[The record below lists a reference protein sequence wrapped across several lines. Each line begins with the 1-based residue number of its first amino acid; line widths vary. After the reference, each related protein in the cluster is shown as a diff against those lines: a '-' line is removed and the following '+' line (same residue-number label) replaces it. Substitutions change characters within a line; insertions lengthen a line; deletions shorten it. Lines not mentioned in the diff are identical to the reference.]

1 MFIIDNLLKKE
12 YDTLRTEDHCA
23 LYGKKDVRWR
33 SRLHDCKIIHQNEED
48 TPNCKAHFLI
58 VVQEGEEVK
67 VKKILSLTLSV
78 ALMFSLVACAGNA
91 NNGSGNSDNIST
103 SDTSK
108 SLNIED
114 AITETPRHIFKDV
127 EANQAKAMQN
137 TYLFE
142 VVVGDITGEYFEGG
156 NNSVTMSSTTYYV
169 STNVRVYLPVDQ
181 LAELTSGE
189 TVAIIGKI
197 TDVIKDSNQLT
208 GTFVVFGEANLY
220 DGEVAEV
227 PPREDE
233 IYTGLLKGKNDS
245 YDGYWNIQ
253 IGDDPYLKLI
263 SFAEGEDL
271 SAYNEAYNSGEEITF
286 TAYMLGGAYQNAKI
300 IAE

>member
-1 MFIIDNLLKKE
+1 M
-12 YDTLRTEDHCA
+12 
-23 LYGKKDVRWR
+23 
-33 SRLHDCKIIHQNEED
+33 
-48 TPNCKAHFLI
+48 
-58 VVQEGEEVK
+58 
-67 VKKILSLTLSV
+67 KKILPLILAA
-78 ALMFSLVACAGNA
+78 ALMLSLAACGGSPDNE
-91 NNGSGNSDNIST
+91 SGNSGDTST
-103 SDTSK
+103 SLD
-108 SLNIED
+108 IEN

-127 EANQAKAMQN
+127 EANQANAMQN

-156 NNSVTMSSTTYYV
+156 DNSVTLSTTYYV
-169 STNVRVYLPVDQ
+169 STNVRVYLPTEQ
-181 LAELTSGE
+181 LAELTKGE
-189 TVAIIGKI
+189 TVAVIGKI
-197 TDVIKDSNQLT
+197 TDVIEDSSQPT
-208 GTFVVFGEANLY
+208 STFVVFGKARLY

-227 PPREDE
+227 APREDE

-286 TAYMLGGAYQNAKI
+286 TAYMLGGAYQDAKI
-300 IAE
+300 ITE

>member
-1 MFIIDNLLKKE
+1 MKKV
-12 YDTLRTEDHCA
+12 LPLILAAA
-23 LYGKKDVRWR
+23 LM
-33 SRLHDCKIIHQNEED
+33 
-48 TPNCKAHFLI
+48 
-58 VVQEGEEVK
+58 
-67 VKKILSLTLSV
+67 LSLAS
-78 ALMFSLVACAGNA
+78 CANT
-91 NNGSGNSDNIST
+91 NDESGNSDH
-103 SDTSK
+103 TSK

-156 NNSVTMSSTTYYV
+156 NNTVTMSSTTYYV
-169 STNVRVYLPVDQ
+169 STNVRVYLPVEQ

-189 TVAIIGKI
+189 TVAVIGKI
-197 TDVIKDSNQLT
+197 TDVVKDSSQLT
-208 GTFVVFGEANLY
+208 STFVVFGEANLY

-227 PPREDE
+227 APREDE

-253 IGDDPYLKLI
+253 IGDDAYLKLI

-300 IAE
+300 ITE

>member
-1 MFIIDNLLKKE
+1 M
-12 YDTLRTEDHCA
+12 
-23 LYGKKDVRWR
+23 
-33 SRLHDCKIIHQNEED
+33 
-48 TPNCKAHFLI
+48 
-58 VVQEGEEVK
+58 
-67 VKKILSLTLSV
+67 KKILFLVLTV
-78 ALMFSLVACAGNA
+78 ALMLSLTACGGNA
-91 NNGSGNSDNIST
+91 NNESDND
-103 SDTSK
+103 DTGTL
-108 SLNIED
+108 LNVEG

-169 STNVRVYLPVDQ
+169 STNVRVYLPVEQ
-181 LAELTSGE
+181 LAELTTGE

-197 TDVIKDSNQLT
+197 TDVVKDSSELT
-208 GTFVVFGEANLY
+208 STFVIFGEANLY

-227 PPREDE
+227 APREDE

-245 YDGYWNIQ
+245 YEGYWNIQ
-253 IGDDPYLKLI
+253 IGDDSYLKLI

-271 SAYNEAYNSGEEITF
+271 SAYNETYNSGEEITF
-286 TAYMLGGAYQNAKI
+286 TAYMVGGAYQNAKI